1 MLLFSA
7 NKLLDCSSP
16 CVLCEVNKSAP
27 VRKGKKESSFHQFY
41 GIYSR
46 TGALCFKKISS
57 LSPPLLKKKKKKLEM
72 FTVCHCHSLDLT
84 TGSRTL

>member
-1 MLLFSA
+1 MLLFSV

-16 CVLCEVNKSAP
+16 CVLCEVNKSAS

-46 TGALCFKKISS
+46 TGALCFKKNIIAK
-57 LSPPLLKKKKKKLEM
+57 PPTPLKKKKNLKCSQ
-72 FTVCHCHSLDLT
+72 FVIVTAWI
-84 TGSRTL
+84 

>member
-1 MLLFSA
+1 MLLFSI

-16 CVLCEVNKSAP
+16 CVLCEVNKSAS

-46 TGALCFKKISS
+46 TGALCFKKKISS
-57 LSPPLLKKKKKKLEM
+57 LSPPLLKKKKKNLKCSQ
-72 FTVCHCHSLDLT
+72 FVIVTAWI
-84 TGSRTL
+84 